1 MYHVISVQKNM
12 TSKIRQLIFNRRMIK
27 KISFIFI
34 YAFLLNWIWENLH
47 SFLYAH
53 YRSGEITQWILLRA
67 TLFDAVFIV
76 ALAVLFM
83 SVAYL
88 RDRQWLAVLFGI
100 IAAVGIELYALQ
112 SARWAYNDFM
122 PIIPLLRVGLTPA
135 MQLGLLSYVIFR
147 LVGLKNANLKNKK
160 LFQCPECGL
169 RYAEKEIAEK
179 CEAWC
184 KEHHSCNLDIIKYAE
199 K

>member
-1 MYHVISVQKNM
+1 MI
-12 TSKIRQLIFNRRMIK
+12 MIK
-27 KISFIFI
+27 KLLLIFI
-34 YAFLLNWIWENLH
+34 YAFLFNLVWENLH

-53 YRSGEITQWILLRA
+53 YRGNEITQWILLRA
-67 TLFDAVFIV
+67 TLFDAIFIA
-76 ALAVLFM
+76 ALGTLFM

-112 SARWAYNDFM
+112 SARWAYNDSM
-122 PIIPLLRVGLTPA
+122 PIIPLLRVGLTPT
-135 MQLGLLSYVIFR
+135 MQLGLLSYIIFHIGNVR
-147 LVGLKNANLKNKK
+147 NMSPKKK
-160 LFQCPECGL
+160 LFRCPECGL
-169 RYAEKEIAEK
+169 QYVEKEIVEK

-184 KEHHSCNLDIIKYAE
+184 KEHKSCNLDIIKYAE